1 MNINQNFL
9 KQAVFFIVF
18 VLGFW
23 CLTILFLAPPE
34 QGMVLKQG
42 DMQQVRLMRY
52 AAEGVKETT
61 GQLPNWNDR
70 LFSGMPS
77 GLITGVEQSS
87 LLLKFKVIELF
98 GGVKTPY
105 NFLFVAMLSMFILL
119 LSLKVDQLF
128 AAAAAI
134 GYAFMT
140 FSISS
145 YEAGH
150 ITKVLAMGAM
160 PGVLA
165 GLVLLSRKKYLLGAA
180 ITALFFGMVV
190 NYFHYQIAYYAGI
203 MVGLYFMVE
212 WVSAIKNKSF
222 RHAGITTGIAVF
234 AMGLSV
240 LTCIGKLSDTNEYA
254 KSTMRGGSAVESDNS
269 QKGSQVAKQGLDI
282 GYAFSW
288 SYGVDETFT
297 LLVPGFK
304 GGSTAEYVK
313 DEDFGDRPLPL
324 YFGDLQFTSG
334 PVYMGAT
341 LIFLFILGMVV
352 ALVWVR
358 EKPSDTFAKLNYW
371 WAIFGFVTLLV
382 SILLGLGRNF
392 FINEFLFNNLPYYNK
407 FRTPMMALVIAQVVI
422 PMIGLMGIH
431 RFIVLVYGDEI
442 SDKGKKNIVVYTA
455 IIVASFIG
463 LAIVCSVFSDFSA
476 LETDKKIVEQGGR
489 ETLNKIKDLRSSLVW
504 NDIYRSIIF
513 MGGLLGLVYLV
524 LKKQATANAFGAS
537 ILVGVLVIGLV
548 SFDMMGVANRYLN
561 DDVLVESDGYKNW
574 EYKDTEEAI
583 LPSSVDNQIIA
594 NNTDGKRVIDYR
606 RGING
611 TFNDNTA
618 GAFHRNIGGYHPAK
632 MSRYQDVISYCIAS
646 SGSTATGNGDLMN
659 NHALDMLN
667 CGYII
672 GISQDG
678 KSEIVAPR
686 YSAMGAAWFVDSVC
700 ESPSAKQALLDI
712 NTKNL
717 DRNVIVETDMK
728 KEISSKLFTTD
739 SSSKIV
745 RNFYSNDSICYQS
758 KNLGKGLAVFSEIY
772 YNEKNGS
779 WRVYIDGKEAK
790 SLRVNYILRGVE
802 IPAGNHV
809 ISWVYKPADRSVY
822 LNIEWASSGIILLLM
837 AGSLVVSAFKKEDD
851 LDGTDK
857 KSKNIGNSSGIS

>member
-1 MNINQNFL
+1 MNINKNFL
-9 KQAVFFIVF
+9 KQAVFFMCF
-18 VLGFW
+18 VLSFW
-23 CLTILFLAPPE
+23 LLTRVFLAPPE
-34 QGMVLKQG
+34 DGMVLKQG

-52 AAEGVKETT
+52 AAELVKEKT

-87 LLLKFKVIELF
+87 LLLKYKVIELF
-98 GGVKTPY
+98 GLVKTPY

-119 LSLKVDQLF
+119 LSLKVDRLL

-165 GLVLLSRKKYLLGAA
+165 GLVLLSRKKYLLGAGV
-180 ITALFFGMVV
+180 TALFFGMVV

-203 MVGLYFMVE
+203 MVGLYFIVE
-212 WVSAIKNKSF
+212 WIAAIKNKDF

-234 AMGLSV
+234 SMGLAV

-269 QKGSQVAKQGLDI
+269 QKGRQVAKNGLDI

-304 GGSTAEYVK
+304 GGSSGEYVNN
-313 DEDFGDRPLPL
+313 EDFSETTLPL

-352 ALVWVR
+352 AFVWIR
-358 EKPSDTFAKLNYW
+358 EKPSDRFAKLNYW
-371 WAIFGFVTLLV
+371 WAIFGLVTVVV
-382 SILLGLGRNF
+382 SIILGLGRNF
-392 FINEFLFNNLPYYNK
+392 FMNEFLFNNLPYYNK

-422 PMIGLMGIH
+422 PMIGLLGIH
-431 RFIVLVYGDEI
+431 QFISLVYGDEI
-442 SDKGKKNIVVYTA
+442 SDKAKKNIFVYTA
-455 IIVASFIG
+455 MIAAACIG
-463 LAIVCSVFSDFSA
+463 LAIVCTVFSDFSA
-476 LETDKKIVEQGGR
+476 IETDKKIVEQGGK

-504 NDIYRSIIF
+504 NDIYRSIML
-513 MGGLLGLVYLV
+513 MGVLLGLVYLV
-524 LKKQATANAFGAS
+524 MKKQATTMASSAS
-537 ILVGVLVIGLV
+537 ILVGVLIIFLV

-561 DDVLVESDGYKNW
+561 DNLLVETDGYKNW
-574 EYKDTEEAI
+574 EDKNTEEAI

-594 NNTDGKRVIDYR
+594 DNKDGKRVIDYR

-611 TFNDNTA
+611 TFNDNSA
-618 GAFHRNIGGYHPAK
+618 GAFHHNVGGYHPAK

-646 SGSTATGNGDLMN
+646 NGSTGSGDLMN

-667 CGYII
+667 CGYIL
-672 GISQDG
+672 GISQDE

-700 ESPSAKQALLDI
+700 ESPTAKQALLDI

-717 DRNVIVETDMK
+717 HRNVIVESDMNK
-728 KEISSKLFTTD
+728 KISSKLFLTD
-739 SSSKIV
+739 SSSRIV
-745 RNFYSNDSICYQS
+745 RIFYSNDSIRYQS

-772 YNEKNGS
+772 YNEKNGF

-802 IPAGNHV
+802 IPAGNHA
-809 ISWVYKPADRSVY
+809 ISWVYKPADRSGY
-822 LNIEWASSGIILLLM
+822 LIMEWASSAIILLLM
-837 AGSLVVSAFKKEDD
+837 AGSLCASAFKKEDD
-851 LDGTDK
+851 LKENGDG
-857 KSKNIGNSSGIS
+857 SKTIATLLGIG